1 MPVESDSAEGK
12 MSCELVRIES
22 GNRKKEAL
30 KQYVFTHFHD
40 TDKSLIA

>member
-22 GNRKKEAL
+22 GNRKNECAE
-30 KQYVFTHFHD
+30 
-40 TDKSLIA
+40 